1 MHSDRSAPEGHSVIT
16 PDLSPAEEARKVIDT
31 ETRCHQAE
39 IKEPAFL
46 IAMSWWNAWTSYSGF
61 TLQEGDAP
69 SVQER
74 QEHDS
79 QPPRPSSI
87 DNRSLVALPPPC
99 DPFSSE
105 KQLKPDLLEG
115 TDYKLVFESTW
126 KLLHQWYGGEPAFVR
141 QWVGG
146 AQPYVEIYALQL
158 IIMRSSDNKEAN
170 LFIKREAKK
179 SELKTQACQ
188 LMDLKEA
195 DVCMWDYYSKA
206 LYANMED
213 QLDEGVTG
221 LGNALNDKQY
231 VLLEEKDARG
241 NFAMKIKKDMPATY
255 VSSPL
260 MLRSGRL
267 SPPTD
272 TFIDARGRGHGLAGL
287 SNLGNT
293 CFMNSSIQSLAHTV
307 PLMRKFLRKK
317 YESDINKDNPLGM
330 NGELAE
336 AFGSLMDKLWKGDTA
351 SVSPSSFKYQLG
363 KFAPQFQ
370 GYGQQDSQELL
381 AFLLDGLHEDLNRIK
396 RKPYIEEKDVDG
408 RPDEEVAKEAWQN
421 YRKRNDSTIVDHF
434 QGLYK
439 STLICP
445 MGDCQYHSIKF
456 DPFMYLSLPL
466 PDRRTRSFEVTVVH
480 VDGSKAPT
488 CYTVAAPI
496 TGKVKDL
503 YEAVAKEVCP
513 PGVEPQKVLLLA
525 EYDTRHSLT
534 MHIKASEALST
545 VQTSNGP
552 GFYSSTKPLLLAYH
566 YASQDRGPHSGKRL
580 LVYHRQR
587 QKRSRL
593 STFPGGEDFTDKF
606 APPMVL
612 FLAQEQAQ
620 QLVEHTR
627 KVEIDSAPSW
637 TCFEYVLD
645 ASSSVNAMLETAL
658 RPFKRPRH
666 DEEGGQASAD
676 SEQGRRV
683 HGRLAS
689 PSNSDA
695 TMADAAAAP
704 SSNGVAPA
712 GTLPNPPIPPGL
724 HYQDRS
730 SLLAET
736 AASRDKGSHGTLTNG
751 SDHTEME
758 EVHSSAASGANGLLP
773 ELHQNGIANN
783 AGDGSRASSANDA
796 TSSGHSHQ
804 PSTVSKPVVNT
815 TAAEAA
821 DAADSE
827 ANEEKMDGPPLKRMS
842 WMESAGNGEP
852 ATNGH
857 RVGTANGAVNGATDA
872 ADWED
877 VPDRSTPSPTMF
889 AMDGDQ
895 DSQAGQLQPNRPY
908 PPSTLPGPPSLK
920 ANPVIPAVQPFNM
933 FADQQTEQH
942 DSEQGEQGEAE
953 PTGQVAGK
961 KLPPYTLKVANLLGD
976 VRLQN
981 CPSPEGQDVLYFT
994 AQWEHDGGGVYDIAK
1009 FTQPEEDESVRR
1021 ASGVASTSA
1030 RQAVG
1035 LDACLQAFQT
1045 AEELEAEDSWF
1056 CSKCKRH
1063 VQANKKLDL
1072 WAVPEV
1078 LVVHLKRFF
1087 FTRARRDKLDVQV
1100 DFPLENWDLSAY
1112 LPHHQ
1117 DVPPVYDLYA
1127 VSNHFGGM
1135 GGGHYNAYC
1144 KMPDGKW
1151 WCFDDSHVHAVDK
1164 NNICSSSAYVLFYRR
1179 RHEAQQDTGDLLA
1192 DINMKSEAEDAD
1204 TVMSEGGNENSFASA
1219 NHGDSPDWATR
1230 PLIQATQLQ
1239 DTATHDINNDGLEE
1253 GEHTD
1258 LDEHAAKNSTSL
1270 YPATTAEGGIFFM
1283 EDTNQQH
1290 SAADRPRP
1298 TLSESDIS
1306 MAAASHEQSADAGH
1320 AETGH
1325 AASGEAGTSS
1335 SFRMDA
1341 SPMDLS
1347 YDTTATEPK
1356 AEALTSGLRA
1366 GVKSKATA
1374 FGLPDSLGIDVG
1386 DEAAGDADADSN
1398 AANDGDTSEPGSL
1411 RDISDDDL
1419 INKDEEHDITAGYE
1433 LIS

>member
-1 MHSDRSAPEGHSVIT
+1 MIT

-74 QEHDS
+74 QEHES

-87 DNRSLVALPPPC
+87 DNSSLVAFASPS

-105 KQLKPDLLEG
+105 KQLKSDLLEG

-126 KLLHQWYGGEPAFVR
+126 KLLHEWYGGEPAFVR

-170 LFIKREAKK
+170 LFITREAKK
-179 SELKTQACQ
+179 SELKTKACQ

-195 DVCMWDYYSKA
+195 DVCMWDYYGKA

-231 VLLEEKDARG
+231 VLLEEKDAHG
-241 NFAMKIKKDMPATY
+241 NFAMKNKKDSPVPY

-272 TFIDARGRGHGLAGL
+272 TFIDAHGRGHGLAGL

-307 PLMRKFLRKK
+307 PLMRKFLRRK

-330 NGELAE
+330 NGELAV

-396 RKPYIEEKDVDG
+396 RKPYIEEKDADG
-408 RPDEEVAKEAWQN
+408 RPDEEVAQEAWQN

-445 MGDCQYHSIKF
+445 MEDCQYHSIKF

-488 CYTVAAPI
+488 RYTVAAPI

-503 YEAVAKEVCP
+503 YEAVAKVVCP
-513 PGVEPQKVLLLA
+513 PDAEPQK
-525 EYDTRHSLT
+525 
-534 MHIKASEALST
+534 
-545 VQTSNGP
+545 TSNGP

-566 YASQDRGPHSGKRL
+566 YASEDRGPHSGKRL

-593 STFPGGEDFTDKF
+593 SMFPGGEDFSDKF
-606 APPMVL
+606 APPVVL
-612 FLAQEQAQ
+612 FMAEEQVQ
-620 QLVEHTR
+620 QLGEHTR
-627 KVEIDSAPSW
+627 KVEIDKAPRW

-658 RPFKRPRH
+658 RPFKRPRQ
-666 DEEGGQASAD
+666 DEEEEQATPD
-676 SEQGRRV
+676 SEQGRRL

-689 PSNSDA
+689 PSDSDA
-695 TMADAAAAP
+695 PMAEAAAAVP
-704 SSNGVAPA
+704 TSNG
-712 GTLPNPPIPPGL
+712 
-724 HYQDRS
+724 
-730 SLLAET
+730 
-736 AASRDKGSHGTLTNG
+736 
-751 SDHTEME
+751 
-758 EVHSSAASGANGLLP
+758 SAANGEPAANGQP
-773 ELHQNGIANN
+773 
-783 AGDGSRASSANDA
+783 A
-796 TSSGHSHQ
+796 TKGQ
-804 PSTVSKPVVNT
+804 
-815 TAAEAA
+815 
-821 DAADSE
+821 
-827 ANEEKMDGPPLKRMS
+827 
-842 WMESAGNGEP
+842 P

-857 RVGTANGAVNGATDA
+857 LNGRADKAVNGAPDA
-872 ADWED
+872 TEWED
-877 VPDRSTPSPTMF
+877 VPDRQTPSPTMF
-889 AMDGDQ
+889 AMDGDH
-895 DSQAGQLQPNRPY
+895 DSQADQPQPNRSQ
-908 PPSTLPGPPSLK
+908 PPSTLPAPPGLK
-920 ANPVIPAVQPFNM
+920 AKPVIPSVQPFNM
-933 FADQQTEQH
+933 FANQQAEQH
-942 DSEQGEQGEAE
+942 DSKQGEEEEAK
-953 PTGQVAGK
+953 PSGHAAGK
-961 KLPPYTLKVANLLGD
+961 KLPPYTLKVANLMGD

-981 CPSPEGQDVLYFT
+981 CPSSEGQDVLYFT

-1100 DFPLENWDLSAY
+1100 DFPLENWDLSDY

-1179 RHEAQQDTGDLLA
+1179 CHEAQQDTDDLLA
-1192 DINMKSEAEDAD
+1192 DIMKSEAEDAD
-1204 TVMSEGGNENSFASA
+1204 TVMSEGGNENSFAPA

-1239 DTATHDINNDGLEE
+1239 DTATHDINNDGPEE
-1253 GEHTD
+1253 GEHTG
-1258 LDEHAAKNSTSL
+1258 LDQHAVNNSTSMF
-1270 YPATTAEGGIFFM
+1270 PATTAEGGIFFM
-1283 EDTNQQH
+1283 EDTDQQN
-1290 SAADRPRP
+1290 SAADHPGP
-1298 TLSESDIS
+1298 TVSESDVS
-1306 MAAASHEQSADAGH
+1306 MAAASHGQSAD
-1320 AETGH
+1320 
-1325 AASGEAGTSS
+1325 
-1335 SFRMDA
+1335 
-1341 SPMDLS
+1341 
-1347 YDTTATEPK
+1347 
-1356 AEALTSGLRA
+1356 
-1366 GVKSKATA
+1366 V
-1374 FGLPDSLGIDVG
+1374 
-1386 DEAAGDADADSN
+1386 DSN

-1419 INKDEEHDITAGYE
+1419 INKDEEIDITAGYS
-1433 LIS
+1433 LSP

>member
-1 MHSDRSAPEGHSVIT
+1 
-16 PDLSPAEEARKVIDT
+16 
-31 ETRCHQAE
+31 
-39 IKEPAFL
+39 
-46 IAMSWWNAWTSYSGF
+46 
-61 TLQEGDAP
+61 
-69 SVQER
+69 
-74 QEHDS
+74 
-79 QPPRPSSI
+79 
-87 DNRSLVALPPPC
+87 
-99 DPFSSE
+99 
-105 KQLKPDLLEG
+105 
-115 TDYKLVFESTW
+115 
-126 KLLHQWYGGEPAFVR
+126 
-141 QWVGG
+141 
-146 AQPYVEIYALQL
+146 
-158 IIMRSSDNKEAN
+158 MRSSDNKEAN
-170 LFIKREAKK
+170 LFITREAKK
-179 SELKTQACQ
+179 SELKTKACQ

-195 DVCMWDYYSKA
+195 DVCMWDYYGKA

-231 VLLEEKDARG
+231 VLLEEKDAHG
-241 NFAMKIKKDMPATY
+241 NFAMKNKKDSPVPY

-272 TFIDARGRGHGLAGL
+272 TFIDAHGRGHGLAGL

-307 PLMRKFLRKK
+307 PLMRKFLRRK

-330 NGELAE
+330 NGELAV

-396 RKPYIEEKDVDG
+396 RKPYIEEKDADG
-408 RPDEEVAKEAWQN
+408 RPDEEVAQEAWQN

-445 MGDCQYHSIKF
+445 MEDCQYHSIKF

-488 CYTVAAPI
+488 RYTVAAPI

-503 YEAVAKEVCP
+503 YEAVAKVVCP
-513 PGVEPQKVLLLA
+513 PDAEPQKVLLLA
-525 EYDTRHSLT
+525 EYDTRHTLT
-534 MHIKASEALST
+534 MHIKASEPLSS

-566 YASQDRGPHSGKRL
+566 YASEDRGPHSGKRL

-593 STFPGGEDFTDKF
+593 SMFPGGEDFSDKF
-606 APPMVL
+606 APPVVL
-612 FLAQEQAQ
+612 FMAEEQVQ
-620 QLVEHTR
+620 QLGEHTR
-627 KVEIDSAPSW
+627 KVEIDKAPRW

-658 RPFKRPRH
+658 RPFKRPRQ
-666 DEEGGQASAD
+666 DEEEEQATPD
-676 SEQGRRV
+676 SEQGRRL

-689 PSNSDA
+689 PSDSDA
-695 TMADAAAAP
+695 PMAEAAAAVP
-704 SSNGVAPA
+704 TSNGVAPA
-712 GTLPNPPIPPGL
+712 GNPPNPPIPPGL
-724 HYQDRS
+724 HHQDPN

-736 AASRDKGSHGTLTNG
+736 AANRDKGSHGKLANG
-751 SDHTEME
+751 NEHMETE
-758 EVHSSAASGANGLLP
+758 EVHSSTASGANGFLP
-773 ELHQNGIANN
+773 ELHQNGVINN
-783 AGDGSRASSANDA
+783 AADSIPDTSASDRNSN
-796 TSSGHSHQ
+796 GHSHQ
-804 PSTVSKPVVNT
+804 LSIVSKPVVNGI
-815 TAAEAA
+815 TAAEATA
-821 DAADSE
+821 AEATAAEATDAANSE
-827 ANEEKMDGPPLKRMS
+827 ANEEKMEGPPLKRMS
-842 WMESAGNGEP
+842 WMESAANGEPAANGQPATKGQP

-857 RVGTANGAVNGATDA
+857 LNGRADKAVNGAPDA
-872 ADWED
+872 TEWED
-877 VPDRSTPSPTMF
+877 VPDRQTPSPTMF
-889 AMDGDQ
+889 AMDGDH
-895 DSQAGQLQPNRPY
+895 DSQADQPQPNRSQ
-908 PPSTLPGPPSLK
+908 PPSTLPAPPGLK
-920 ANPVIPAVQPFNM
+920 AKPVIPSVQPFNM
-933 FADQQTEQH
+933 FANQQAEQH
-942 DSEQGEQGEAE
+942 DSKQGEEEEAK
-953 PTGQVAGK
+953 PSGHAAGK
-961 KLPPYTLKVANLLGD
+961 KLPPYTLKVANLMGD

-981 CPSPEGQDVLYFT
+981 CPSSEGQDVLYFT

-1100 DFPLENWDLSAY
+1100 DFPLENWDLSDY

-1179 RHEAQQDTGDLLA
+1179 CHEAQQDTDDLLA
-1192 DINMKSEAEDAD
+1192 DIMKSEAEDAD
-1204 TVMSEGGNENSFASA
+1204 TVMSEGGNENSFAPA

-1239 DTATHDINNDGLEE
+1239 DTATHDINNDGPEE
-1253 GEHTD
+1253 GEHTG
-1258 LDEHAAKNSTSL
+1258 LDQHAVNNSTSMF
-1270 YPATTAEGGIFFM
+1270 PATTAEGGIFFM
-1283 EDTNQQH
+1283 EDTDQQN
-1290 SAADRPRP
+1290 SAADHPGP
-1298 TLSESDIS
+1298 TVSESDVS
-1306 MAAASHEQSADAGH
+1306 MAAASHGQSAGAGH

-1325 AASGEAGTSS
+1325 AASGEAGTTS
-1335 SFRMDA
+1335 SFRIDA

-1347 YDTTATEPK
+1347 YDATAAEPK
-1356 AEALTSGLRA
+1356 AEAHDGLTAGHKA

-1374 FGLPDSLGIDVG
+1374 FGLTESLGIDVG
-1386 DEAAGDADADSN
+1386 DEAAGDADVDSN

-1419 INKDEEHDITAGYE
+1419 INKDEEIDITAGYS
-1433 LIS
+1433 LSP